1 LPYALLRKNQKSSSI
16 FAENLNIQNSKTM
29 PREFQ
34 FQVSPEVAANES
46 LLVQHVAKLFQVH
59 PKEIQKVVVVKRSID
74 ARQKAIKMNIKANV
88 FLVGEVYVE
97 SKIELPD
104 YPNVANKQEVIVVG
118 AGPAGLFAAL
128 QLIELGLKP
137 IVLERG
143 KDVRGRRRDLKA
155 INRDGIV
162 NEDSNYCFGEGGAGT
177 YSDGKL
183 YTRSKKRGDVDRVLA
198 LLVGFGATPEIMVEA
213 HPHIGTNKLPQIIQD
228 IREKIIECGGQVLFE
243 TRVTDF
249 VIKNNEMQGVV
260 IQNGDVISSNKV
272 ILATGHSA
280 RDIFELLHKKGVH
293 IEAKPF
299 ALGVRAEHPQ
309 ELIDQIQYSCDFRGD
324 YLPPAPYSI
333 VKQVNG
339 RGMYSFCMCP
349 GGVIAPCATAPGEVV
364 TNGWSPSKRDQATA
378 NSGIVVELKL
388 EDFKPYEKFG
398 PLAGMEFQKAIEQKA
413 WHLAGETQKVPAQR
427 MIDFTQ
433 NKVSKDIPKTSYVPG
448 TTSLEMGQVF
458 PGFLTQIMREGFV
471 QFGKSMKGYMT
482 NEAILHAPESRTSS
496 PVRIPRDNFSL
507 EHVQIKGLYP
517 CGEGAGYAGGIIS
530 AAIDGEKCALK
541 IADSLK

>member
-1 LPYALLRKNQKSSSI
+1 MPQELL
-16 FAENLNIQNSKTM
+16 L
-29 PREFQ
+29 
-34 FQVSPEVAANES
+34 QVSPEIAANAT
-46 LLVQHVAKLFQVH
+46 LLQQYLSKQIKVGVSD
-59 PKEIQKVVVVKRSID
+59 IQQVVVLKRSID
-74 ARQKAIKMNIKANV
+74 ARQKAIKINLKVVIY
-88 FLVGEVYVE
+88 LQGESFQE
-97 SKIELPD
+97 SSIALPD
-104 YPNVANKQEVIVVG
+104 YPNVANKQEVIVIG

-137 IVLERG
+137 IVVERG

-155 INRDGIV
+155 INRDHIV

-183 YTRSKKRGDVDRVLA
+183 YTRSKKRGDVTRILE
-198 LLVGFGATPEIMVEA
+198 LLVGFGATPDILVDA

-243 TRVTDF
+243 TRVTDIL
-249 VIKNNEMQGVV
+249 IKNNEVQGIVT
-260 IQNGDVISSNKV
+260 QKGDTIEANKI

-280 RDIFELLHKKGVH
+280 RDIFELLDRKKVL

-309 ELIDQIQYSCDFRGD
+309 SLIDSIQYSCDYRGEH
-324 YLPPAPYSI
+324 LPPAPYSI
-333 VKQVNG
+333 VKQVGG

-349 GGVIAPCATAPGEVV
+349 GGVIAPCATSPGEVV

-378 NSGIVVELKL
+378 NSGIVIELKL
-388 EDFKPYEKFG
+388 EDFKPFEKFG
-398 PLAGMEFQKAIEQKA
+398 PLAGMEFQKSIEQKA
-413 WHLAGETQKVPAQR
+413 WHLAGETQRVPAQR
-427 MIDFTQ
+427 MVDFTQ
-433 NKVSKDIPKTSYVPG
+433 NKVSSSIPTTSYVPG
-448 TTSLEMGQVF
+448 TTSVEMGQVF
-458 PGFLTQIMREGFV
+458 PGFLSQILREGFTE
-471 QFGKSMKGYMT
+471 FGKSMKGYLT

-496 PVRIPRDNFSL
+496 PVRIPRDGISL
-507 EHVQIKGLYP
+507 EHLQIKGLYP

-541 IADSLK
+541 IAESLHQ

>member
-1 LPYALLRKNQKSSSI
+1 
-16 FAENLNIQNSKTM
+16 M
-29 PREFQ
+29 PREIQ
-34 FQVSPEVAANES
+34 IQVIPEIAHNET
-46 LLVQHVAKLFQVH
+46 LLNEHVAKLFHTSVI
-59 PKEIQKVVVVKRSID
+59 EIQKVVILKRSID
-74 ARQKAIKMNIKANV
+74 ARQKAIKFNIKAT
-88 FLVGEVYVE
+88 VYFENEIIVDQ
-97 SKIELPD
+97 KVELPD
-104 YPNVANKQEVIVVG
+104 YKNVSHSQEVIIVG

-128 QLIELGLKP
+128 QLIELGIKP
-137 IVLERG
+137 IVVERG

-155 INRDGIV
+155 INVDHIV

-183 YTRSKKRGDVDRVLA
+183 YTRSKKRGDVDRILQI
-198 LLVGFGATPEIMVEA
+198 LVAFGASEDILIEA

-228 IREKIIECGGQVLFE
+228 IRKKIIEYGGQVLFE

-249 VIKNNEMQGVV
+249 IIKNKEIQGIVT
-260 IQNGDVISSNKV
+260 QSGDIISANKV

-280 RDIFELLHKKGVH
+280 RDIFELLDKKNIF

-309 ELIDQIQYSCDFRGD
+309 ELIDKIQYSCDFRGD

-349 GGVIAPCATAPGEVV
+349 GGVIAPCATSPGEVV
-364 TNGWSPSKRDQATA
+364 TNGWSPSKRDQSTA
-378 NSGIVVELKL
+378 NSGIVIELKL
-388 EDFKPYEKFG
+388 EDFKPFAKFG
-398 PLAGMEFQKAIEQKA
+398 ALSGMEFQKAIEQKA
-413 WHLAGETQKVPAQR
+413 WHLAGESQKVPAQR
-427 MIDFTQ
+427 MVDFTQ
-433 NKVSKDIPKTSYVPG
+433 QKISNSIPKTSYVPG
-448 TTSLEMGQVF
+448 TTSVEMGKVF
-458 PGFLTQIMREGFV
+458 PEFISQILRNGFTE
-471 QFGKSMKGYMT
+471 FGKSMRGYLT

-496 PVRIPRDNFSL
+496 PVRIPRDYQTL

-530 AAIDGEKCALK
+530 AAIDGEKCAQQIAFLLLK
-541 IADSLK
+541 NY

>member
-1 LPYALLRKNQKSSSI
+1 
-16 FAENLNIQNSKTM
+16 M
-29 PREFQ
+29 
-34 FQVSPEVAANES
+34 
-46 LLVQHVAKLFQVH
+46 
-59 PKEIQKVVVVKRSID
+59 
-74 ARQKAIKMNIKANV
+74 
-88 FLVGEVYVE
+88 
-97 SKIELPD
+97 
-104 YPNVANKQEVIVVG
+104 
-118 AGPAGLFAAL
+118 
-128 QLIELGLKP
+128 
-137 IVLERG
+137 
-143 KDVRGRRRDLKA
+143 
-155 INRDGIV
+155 
-162 NEDSNYCFGEGGAGT
+162 
-177 YSDGKL
+177 
-183 YTRSKKRGDVDRVLA
+183 
-198 LLVGFGATPEIMVEA
+198 
-213 HPHIGTNKLPQIIQD
+213 
-228 IREKIIECGGQVLFE
+228 
-243 TRVTDF
+243 
-249 VIKNNEMQGVV
+249 
-260 IQNGDVISSNKV
+260 
-272 ILATGHSA
+272 
-280 RDIFELLHKKGVH
+280 HKKGVH

-427 MIDFTQ
+427 MVDFTQ
-433 NKVSKDIPKTSYVPG
+433 NKVSSAIPKTSYVPG
-448 TTSLEMGQVF
+448 TTSVEMGQVF
-458 PGFLTQIMREGFV
+458 PGFLSQIMREGFV
-471 QFGKSMKGYMT
+471 QFGKAMKGYMT

-541 IADSLK
+541 IAESLGE

>member
-1 LPYALLRKNQKSSSI
+1 
-16 FAENLNIQNSKTM
+16 M

-34 FQVSPEVAANES
+34 FQVSPEVAAQEV
-46 LLVQHVAKLFQVH
+46 LLKQHVAKLFQVS
-59 PKEIQKVVVVKRSID
+59 PQDIQKVNVVKRSVD
-74 ARQKAIKMNIKANV
+74 ARQKSIKINIKAIV
-88 FLVGEVYVE
+88 YLVGEEYHE
-97 SKIELPD
+97 TTIGIPE
-104 YPNVANKQEVIVVG
+104 YPNVENAQEVIVVG

-128 QLIELGLKP
+128 QLIEKGLKP

-155 INRDGIV
+155 INRDHVV
-162 NEDSNYCFGEGGAGT
+162 NPESNYCFGEGGAGT

-183 YTRSKKRGDVDRVLA
+183 YTRSKKRGDVDRILQ
-198 LLVGFGATPEIMVEA
+198 LLVAYGASSEILVEA

-228 IREKIIECGGQVLFE
+228 IREKIIEHGGKVLFE
-243 TRVTDF
+243 TKVTDIL
-249 VIKNNEMQGVV
+249 IKNNEVKGIVTQYGNT
-260 IQNGDVISSNKV
+260 ILAPNI

-280 RDIFELLHKKGVH
+280 RDIFELLYQKGIE

-309 ELIDQIQYSCDFRGD
+309 SLIDSIQYSCDFRGQ
-324 YLPPAPYSI
+324 YLPPAPYSV

-349 GGVIAPCATAPGEVV
+349 GGVIAPCATAEGEVV

-378 NSGIVVELKL
+378 NSGIVVELRL
-388 EDFKPYEKFG
+388 EDFKPFAKFG
-398 PLAGMEFQKAIEQKA
+398 PLAGMEFQKDIEQRA
-413 WHLAGETQKVPAQR
+413 WRLAGQTQKVPAQR
-427 MIDFTQ
+427 MVDFSQRKT
-433 NKVSKDIPKTSYVPG
+433 SAEIPKTSYVPG
-448 TTSLEMGQVF
+448 TTSIELGEVF
-458 PGFLTQIMREGFV
+458 PGFLTQTMRQGF
-471 QFGKSMKGYMT
+471 QEFGKSMKGYFT

-496 PVRIPRDNFSL
+496 PVRISRDPQTL
-507 EHVQIKGLYP
+507 EHIQIKGLYP

-541 IADSLK
+541 IAENLKK

>member
-1 LPYALLRKNQKSSSI
+1 
-16 FAENLNIQNSKTM
+16 M
-29 PREFQ
+29 PRELQ
-34 FQVSPEVAANES
+34 IQVSPEIAANDT
-46 LLVQHVAKLFQVH
+46 LLQEHVSKLFQVTSN
-59 PKEIQKVVVVKRSID
+59 EIQKVVVLKRSID
-74 ARQKAIKMNIKANV
+74 ARQKAIKFNIKAIV
-88 FLVGEVYVE
+88 YFAGESY
-97 SKIELPD
+97 SPHKMELPQ
-104 YPNVANKQEVIVVG
+104 YPNVSNAREVIVIG

-137 IVLERG
+137 IVIERG

-155 INRDGIV
+155 INVDHIV

-183 YTRSKKRGDVDRVLA
+183 YTRSKKRGDVDRILQ
-198 LLVGFGATPEIMVEA
+198 LLVGFGATPDILVEA

-249 VIKNNEMQGVV
+249 IIKNNEIQGV
-260 IQNGDVISSNKV
+260 ITLKGETIAANKV

-280 RDIFELLHKKGVH
+280 RDIFELLDRKKIL

-309 ELIDQIQYSCDFRGD
+309 ELIDKIQYSCDFRGEH
-324 YLPPAPYSI
+324 LPPAPYSI

-349 GGVIAPCATAPGEVV
+349 GGVIAPCATSPGEVV

-388 EDFKPYEKFG
+388 EDFKPFAKFG
-398 PLAGMEFQKAIEQKA
+398 ALAGMEFQKAIEQKA
-413 WHLAGETQKVPAQR
+413 WLLGGQTQKVPAQR
-427 MIDFTQ
+427 LADFTQ
-433 NKVSKDIPKTSYVPG
+433 NKFSTSIPKTSYVPG
-448 TTSLEMGQVF
+448 TTPTELGQVF

-471 QFGKSMKGYMT
+471 EFGKSMRGYMT

-496 PVRIPRDNFSL
+496 PVRIPRDSMTL
-507 EHVQIKGLYP
+507 EHLQIKGLYP
-517 CGEGAGYAGGIIS
+517 CGEGAGFAGGIIS

-541 IADSLK
+541 IAEVLK

>member
-1 LPYALLRKNQKSSSI
+1 
-16 FAENLNIQNSKTM
+16 M

-34 FQVSPEVAANES
+34 FQVSPEVAANEV
-46 LLVQHVAKLFQVH
+46 LLTHHVAKLFQVS
-59 PKEIQKVVVVKRSID
+59 PKEIQKVIVVKRSID
-74 ARQKAIKMNIKANV
+74 ARQKSIKINIKANV
-88 FLVGEVYVE
+88 FLVGEPFVAT
-97 SKIELPD
+97 SIELPD
-104 YPNVANKQEVIVVG
+104 YPNVSHAQEVVVVG

-155 INRDGIV
+155 INVDHIV

-183 YTRSKKRGDVDRVLA
+183 YTRSKKRGDVERILK
-198 LLVGFGATPEIMVEA
+198 LLVGFGASDEILIEA

-228 IREKIIECGGQVLFE
+228 IREKIRDCGGEVLFE
-243 TRVTDF
+243 KRVTDI
-249 VIKNNEMQGVV
+249 VLKGNEVAGVV
-260 IQNGDVISSNKV
+260 LQDGNVLSTKKI

-280 RDIFELLHKKGVH
+280 RDIFELLDRKKIF

-309 ELIDQIQYSCDFRGD
+309 ELIDKIQYSCDFRGEF
-324 YLPPAPYSI
+324 LPPAPYSI
-333 VKQVNG
+333 VKQVAG

-349 GGVIAPCATAPGEVV
+349 GGVIAPCATSPGEVV

-378 NSGIVVELKL
+378 NSGIVVELRL
-388 EDFKPYEKFG
+388 EDFKPFAKFG
-398 PLAGMEFQKAIEQKA
+398 ALAGMEFQKAIEQKA
-413 WHLAGETQKVPAQR
+413 WQLAGESQKVPAQR
-427 MIDFTQ
+427 MVDFSQ
-433 NKVSKDIPKTSYVPG
+433 KKSSAEIPKTSYVPG
-448 TTSLEMGQVF
+448 TTSVELGEVF
-458 PGFLTQIMREGFV
+458 PSFLTQTMREGFV
-471 QFGKSMKGYMT
+471 QFGKSMKGYFT

-496 PVRIPRDNFSL
+496 PVRIPRNPITL
-507 EHVQIKGLYP
+507 EHLEIKGLYP

-530 AAIDGEKCALK
+530 AAIDGEKCAIK
-541 IADSLK
+541 IAESLI

>member
-1 LPYALLRKNQKSSSI
+1 MPKELL
-16 FAENLNIQNSKTM
+16 L
-29 PREFQ
+29 
-34 FQVSPEVAANES
+34 QVSPEIAANQ
-46 LLVQHVAKLFQVH
+46 LLLQQYLSKQIKVGVSD
-59 PKEIQKVVVVKRSID
+59 IQQVVVLKRSID
-74 ARQKAIKMNIKANV
+74 ARQKAIKINLKVVIY
-88 FLVGEVYVE
+88 LQGESFQE
-97 SKIELPD
+97 SSIALPD
-104 YPNVANKQEVIVVG
+104 YPNVANKQEVIVIG

-137 IVLERG
+137 IVVERG

-155 INRDGIV
+155 INRDHIV

-183 YTRSKKRGDVDRVLA
+183 YTRSKKRGDVTRILE
-198 LLVGFGATPEIMVEA
+198 LLVGFGATPDILVDA

-243 TRVTDF
+243 TRVTDIL
-249 VIKNNEMQGVV
+249 IKNNEVQGIVT
-260 IQNGDVISSNKV
+260 QKGDTIEANKI

-280 RDIFELLHKKGVH
+280 RDIFELLDRKKVL

-309 ELIDQIQYSCDFRGD
+309 SLIDSIQYSCDYRGEH
-324 YLPPAPYSI
+324 LPPAPYSI
-333 VKQVNG
+333 VKQVGG

-349 GGVIAPCATAPGEVV
+349 GGVIAPCATSPGEVV

-378 NSGIVVELKL
+378 NSGIVIELKL
-388 EDFKPYEKFG
+388 EDFAPFAKFG
-398 PLAGMEFQKAIEQKA
+398 PLAGMEFQKSIEQKA
-413 WHLAGETQKVPAQR
+413 WDLAGKTQRVPAQR
-427 MIDFTQ
+427 MVDFTQ
-433 NKVSKDIPKTSYVPG
+433 NKVSSSIPPTSYVPG
-448 TTSLEMGQVF
+448 TTSVEMGQVF
-458 PGFLTQIMREGFV
+458 PGFLSQILREGFTE
-471 QFGKSMKGYMT
+471 FGKSMKGYLT

-496 PVRIPRDNFSL
+496 PVRIPRDGISL
-507 EHVQIKGLYP
+507 EHLQIKGLYP

-541 IADSLK
+541 IAESLHQ

>member
-1 LPYALLRKNQKSSSI
+1 MPKELLI
-16 FAENLNIQNSKTM
+16 
-29 PREFQ
+29 
-34 FQVSPEVAANES
+34 QVSSEVAANDF
-46 LLVQHVAKLFQVH
+46 LLKDHVAKMIRVSMNEVQHIAIL
-59 PKEIQKVVVVKRSID
+59 KRSID
-74 ARQKAIKMNIKANV
+74 ARQKAIKINLKLMI
-88 FLVGEVYVE
+88 FFQGEPFTE
-97 SKIELPD
+97 QKIELPI
-104 YPNVANKQEVIVVG
+104 YPNVANQKEVIVIG

-137 IVLERG
+137 IVIERG

-155 INRDGIV
+155 INVDHIV

-183 YTRSKKRGDVDRVLA
+183 YTRSKKRGDVDRILQ
-198 LLVGFGATPEIMVEA
+198 LLVGFGASPDILVVA

-228 IREKIIECGGQVLFE
+228 IREKIIECGGQVIFE

-249 VIKNNEMQGVV
+249 IIKNNEMQGIVT
-260 IQNGDVISSNKV
+260 QKGETISANKV

-280 RDIFELLHKKGVH
+280 RDIFELLDRKKIF

-309 ELIDQIQYSCDFRGD
+309 TLIDSIQYSCDFRGD

-349 GGVIAPCATAPGEVV
+349 GGVIAPCATSPGEVV

-388 EDFKPYEKFG
+388 EDFKPFAKFG

-413 WHLAGETQKVPAQR
+413 WHLAGQTQKVPAQR

-433 NKVSKDIPKTSYVPG
+433 NKVSSSIPKTSYVPG
-448 TTSLEMGQVF
+448 TKSVEMGQVF

-471 QFGKSMKGYMT
+471 QFGKSMKGYLT

-496 PVRIPRDNFSL
+496 PVRIPRDAQTL
-507 EHVQIKGLYP
+507 EHLHIKGLYP
-517 CGEGAGYAGGIIS
+517 CGEGAGFAGGIVS

-541 IADSLK
+541 IKESLG